1 MFLSVV
7 VCRRNGEGMTGNVT
21 SPRCSVSNHTT
32 DSTGTS
38 YLVLILLS
46 TGSVGE
52 RLPRSRYR
60 TLLYK
65 GEVLEAEGKDPAAL
79 TWDSIKRGLMK
90 YFAPVNAAR
99 ALRDEWHGSRQTTS
113 VGEYVTR
120 LNNLR
125 IQIPEIRDIE
135 FLDKFIHG
143 LKPKVRL
150 ELELRN
156 PQTLDEAI
164 MIADRYDSITFSN
177 RILN

>member
-1 MFLSVV
+1 MATPHGLK
-7 VCRRNGEGMTGNVT
+7 
-21 SPRCSVSNHTT
+21 
-32 DSTGTS
+32 
-38 YLVLILLS
+38 L
-46 TGSVGE
+46 
-52 RLPRSRYR
+52 RLPESYNGKRDLMVIENWCFSVDQY
-60 TLLYK
+60 LSL
-65 GEVLEAEGKDPAAL
+65 AEDIRAEKHSA
-79 TWDSIKRGLMK
+79 IKRGLMK